1 MKFGVFTVSMPDYEP
16 LEALEV
22 LANLGYDGVEW
33 RVTPDP
39 GDKSRPTFWYG
50 NRSSMSAEEL
60 IARAPALTERAA
72 ALGLEM
78 PSLATYIDCFGRGRG
93 IESKGLEAVELHMQ
107 AAVAVG
113 AKALRIGSGQ
123 FSGQGAPYPE
133 QVQAVRDQYAQVARL
148 AEKYDV
154 RALIETHMG
163 QLAPTVSTAMRI
175 LQGLDPQYVGIM
187 WDPGNQVTEGREDYC
202 MAVQLAGEYL
212 GEVHVKNAVYEPVG
226 IEQGAIVWGTRAVP
240 VQRGI
245 ANWPE
250 IMEVLSEAGY
260 DGWLMFEDFSTE
272 VPLEERLRQNLAWF
286 RTLAG

>member
-16 LEALEV
+16 LEALDV
-22 LANLGYDGVEW
+22 LAQLGYDGVEW

-39 GDKSRPTFWYG
+39 GDRSRPTFWSG
-50 NRSSMSAEEL
+50 NRTSMSAEEL
-60 IARAPALTERAA
+60 IERAPVLVERAT

-78 PSLATYIDCFGRGRG
+78 PSLATYIDAFGRGRG
-93 IESKGLEAVELHMQ
+93 IAAQGLECVAQHMQ

-113 AKALRIGSGQ
+113 AKSLRIGAGQ
-123 FSGQGAPYPE
+123 FSAQGTPYPE
-133 QVQAVRDQYAQVARL
+133 QVQAVRDQYHQVARL
-148 AEKYDV
+148 AEQYGV

-163 QLAPTVSTAMRI
+163 QLAPTVSAAVRI

-187 WDPGNQVTEGREDYC
+187 WDPGNQVTEGREDYR
-202 MAVQLAGEYL
+202 MAVQTAGEYL

-226 IEQGAIVWGTRAVP
+226 TDRGAILWRTRNVP

-250 IMEVLSEAGY
+250 IMEILAEAGY
-260 DGWLMFEDFSTE
+260 DGWLMFEDFSTD
-272 VPLEERLRQNLAWF
+272 VPLEERLRQNIDWF
-286 RTLAG
+286 RTLAP

>member
-39 GDKSRPTFWYG
+39 GDKSRPQFWIG
-50 NRSSMSAEEL
+50 NRTSMTAEEL
-60 IARAPALTERAA
+60 IEQAPVLVKQAA

-78 PSLATYIDCFGRGRG
+78 PSLATYIDCFGRARG
-93 IESKGLEAVELHMQ
+93 IVSKGLETVELHMQ

-113 AKALRIGSGQ
+113 AKALRIGAGQ
-123 FSGQGAPYPE
+123 YSAQGAAYPE
-133 QVQAVRDQYAQVARL
+133 QVQAVRDQYTQVARL
-148 AEKYDV
+148 AEKHDV

-187 WDPGNQVTEGREDYC
+187 WDPGNQVTEGREDYR

-212 GEVHVKNAVYEPVG
+212 AEVHVKNAVYEPVG
-226 IEQGAIVWGTRAVP
+226 AKQGAIVWATRAVP

-250 IMEVLSEAGY
+250 IMEVLEEAAY
-260 DGWLMFEDFSTE
+260 EGWLMFEDFSTD
-272 VPLEERLRQNLAWF
+272 VPLEERLRQNITWF